1 MELRDWYTGVDKVH
15 HQYNRRPSKKERKT
29 HEAEV
34 LTSKVISV
42 QEDIGYE
49 STSSSPNEN
58 IYQPIDPKKKHNII
72 ELLELSSL
80 LK

>member
-1 MELRDWYTGVDKVH
+1 MKRRYWYTGVDKVH

-49 STSSSPNEN
+49 STSSSPNKN
-58 IYQPIDPKKKHNII
+58 IYEPIDPNKKENII
-72 ELLELSSL
+72 ELVTEI
-80 LK
+80 KR